1 MKEGLFCNA
10 AHNMCGVTN
19 GVNSFSLPAD
29 AVPTTAPR
37 TFAKCSAT
45 PGTTVV
51 MDVNECFEFSVA
63 KGAGFDFQEI
73 RSKEHPA
80 GCFLQKG
87 DRTDTN
93 NFGHQVSVKFNSVP
107 EQFAA
112 PEVQFEM
119 VCKTGTVCASTDGNT
134 TNIVSCVCGEK
145 ECVSGSTCTSSES
158 KCTLV
163 NIFSLALS
171 LQNFSLAEK
180 VVALEAEVVALK
192 AKNEALEAKDTALE
206 AKDTALE
213 AKFDEEG

>member
-63 KGAGFDFQEI
+63 KGVGFNFQEI

-87 DRTDTN
+87 DRTDRD
-93 NFGHQVSVKFNSVP
+93 NFGNQVSVSFNSVP
-107 EQFAA
+107 EKFAA

-119 VCKTGTVCASTDGNT
+119 VCKTGTVCANTDGNA
-134 TNIVSCVCGEK
+134 TNVVSCVCGEK

-158 KCTLV
+158 KCTFV
-163 NIFSLALS
+163 N
-171 LQNFSLAEK
+171 QAEK
-180 VVALEAEVVALK
+180 VIALEAEVVALK

-206 AKDTALE
+206 AKFYE
-213 AKFDEEG
+213 KGKF

>member
-45 PGTTVV
+45 TGTTVV

-63 KGAGFDFQEI
+63 KGAGFRFLEI

-87 DRTDTN
+87 DRTN
-93 NFGHQVSVKFNSVP
+93 LHQVLVKFNSVP
-107 EQFAA
+107 EKFAA

-119 VCKTGTVCASTDGNT
+119 VCKTGTVCASTDGT
-134 TNIVSCVCGEK
+134 ATNFVSCVCGEK

-163 NIFSLALS
+163 N
-171 LQNFSLAEK
+171 QAEE
-180 VVALEAEVVALK
+180 VVALKAEVVALK
-192 AKNEALEAKDTALE
+192 AKNEALEAKFYE
-206 AKDTALE
+206 KG
-213 AKFDEEG
+213 KF

>member
-1 MKEGLFCNA
+1 
-10 AHNMCGVTN
+10 MCGVTN

-51 MDVNECFEFSVA
+51 MGINECFEFSVA

-87 DRTDTN
+87 DRTGT
-93 NFGHQVSVKFNSVP
+93 VSVKFNSIP

-119 VCKTGTVCASTDGNT
+119 VCKAGTICANTDGNA
-134 TNIVSCVCGEK
+134 TNAVSCVCGEK

-158 KCTLV
+158 TCTLV
-163 NIFSLALS
+163 N
-171 LQNFSLAEK
+171 QAEE
-180 VVALEAEVVALK
+180 VVALKAEVVALK
-192 AKNEALEAKDTALE
+192 AKNVALEAKLN
-206 AKDTALE
+206 
-213 AKFDEEG
+213 EEGKV

>member
-10 AHNMCGVTN
+10 THNMCGVTN
-19 GVNSFSLPAD
+19 GVNSFSLTVD
-29 AVPTTAPR
+29 AVPTTTPR

-45 PGTTVV
+45 TGTTVV

-63 KGAGFDFQEI
+63 KGMGFNFQEI

-87 DRTDTN
+87 DRTN
-93 NFGHQVSVKFNSVP
+93 LYQVLVKFNSVP

-119 VCKTGTVCASTDGNT
+119 VCKTGTVCANTDGNA
-134 TNIVSCVCGEK
+134 TNVVSCVCGEK

-158 KCTLV
+158 TCTLV
-163 NIFSLALS
+163 N
-171 LQNFSLAEK
+171 QAEK

-206 AKDTALE
+206 AK
-213 AKFDEEG
+213 FDEEGKV

>member
-45 PGTTVV
+45 TGTTVV

-63 KGAGFDFQEI
+63 KGMGFSFQEI
-73 RSKEHPA
+73 RSKNHPA
-80 GCFLQKG
+80 GCFLQGG
-87 DRTDTN
+87 DRTKFSQN
-93 NFGHQVSVKFNSVP
+93 GKESAMVQVSFNSVP
-107 EQFAA
+107 EKFGA

-119 VCKTGTVCASTDGNT
+119 VCKAGTVCASTDGNA
-134 TNIVSCVCGEK
+134 TNVVSCVCGEK

-163 NIFSLALS
+163 N
-171 LQNFSLAEK
+171 QAE
-180 VVALEAEVVALK
+180 EVVALK
-192 AKNEALEAKDTALE
+192 AEVVALRLKNEALEAKL
-206 AKDTALE
+206 
-213 AKFDEEG
+213 DEEGKFYR